1 MKWCLLAAVILLTVI
16 VLLLLRFF
24 YAGIPYEEWV
34 RLERNQK
41 EG

>member
-1 MKWCLLAAVILLTVI
+1 MKLCILAAVILLTVI

-34 RLERNQK
+34 EAKRNVK
-41 EG
+41 R